1 MRLGSGAVQ
10 GLLFYLAGKGASPAG
25 GFSCFLAC
33 GFFSRMLARIPG
45 KVEDCFSSWGFLWA
59 FWVLSGRWNVCD
71 RCHGAAVGPW
81 LSASLK
87 GKRGV
92 LKRIQA
98 KVANQFNISVTECG
112 DQDLW
117 QSAVLGF
124 GVVGTSQAILEAT
137 LQNIVEFVDAM
148 GLAEVGRAETEFYHC

>member
-1 MRLGSGAVQ
+1 MVVGVLKLN
-10 GLLFYLAGKGASPAG
+10 LLLP
-25 GFSCFLAC
+25 
-33 GFFSRMLARIPG
+33 
-45 KVEDCFSSWGFLWA
+45 E
-59 FWVLSGRWNVCD
+59 N
-71 RCHGAAVGPW
+71 H
-81 LSASLK
+81 SLK

-98 KVANQFNISVTECG
+98 QVANQFNISVTECG

-124 GVVGTSQAILEAT
+124 GVVGTSQPILEAT
-137 LQNIVEFVDAM
+137 LQKVVELVETM